1 MEKAG
6 PMTISTFDL
15 IIIVAYL
22 AGILF
27 VGLWSVRSIK
37 HQTSESYFLANR
49 NLKWPVVG
57 AALFA
62 SNISTIHLVGLA
74 ESGFGIGMV
83 VGNFEWMAAIVLM
96 ILTLVFVPIY
106 FRTRITTLPE
116 FMEKRYSST
125 ARTILAVMFIM
136 SAMLIHIGISLYAGA
151 AVFEQF
157 FGIPPWASIAAI
169 SSITAIY
176 TVVGGLR
183 AVVVTE
189 TIQTVILLGGAV
201 LITIIAMTKLP
212 DAGVHS
218 YADLVE
224 ATKPNQLSMIHTPGE
239 EGYDRESV
247 WYGFLLGF
255 PILGLWYWCTDQ
267 TIVQRILGAKTLRD
281 AQHGALFAGML
292 KILPPFFMVLPGVL
306 AYVLFKDIIAEPK
319 DALPTLITELLPT
332 GLVGLMAA
340 ALLAALMSTIAAA
353 LNSTGTLVAVDIAK
367 HVKPGMSEDQQVK
380 IGRISSVIVMILA
393 IAWSTQGDKFG
404 SIFIAINKMP
414 AQFIAPPIATV
425 LLWGVFWRRG
435 TSQAG
440 TFTLL
445 FGFLAG
451 LVIFMFDMGFEFLG
465 GVQYVSDPVNGLGIP
480 FLLQAWWYF
489 CILSVVYVV
498 ISLMTP
504 PPTAEQI
511 EDVTWE
517 SPLQFLTHSEITG
530 VADPRKL
537 AACVVGFIVLMYALI
552 R

>member
-1 MEKAG
+1 
-6 PMTISTFDL
+6 MTISSVDL
-15 IIIVAYL
+15 IIIVIYM

-27 VGLWSVRSIK
+27 VGLWSVRKIK

-49 NLKWPVVG
+49 SLRWPVVG

-83 VGNFEWMAAIVLM
+83 VGNFEWMATFTLM
-96 ILTLVFVPIY
+96 LLTLIFVPIY

-116 FMEKRYSST
+116 FMEKRYSPT
-125 ARTILAVMFIM
+125 ARTVLAVMFIM

-189 TIQTVILLGGAV
+189 TIQTAILLTGAV
-201 LITIIAMTKLP
+201 IITVIAFTKLP
-212 DAGVHS
+212 DAGIHS
-218 YADLVE
+218 YSDLVD

-267 TIVQRILGAKTLRD
+267 TIVQRVLGAKTLRD
-281 AQHGALFAGML
+281 AQHGALFAGLL
-292 KILPPFFMVLPGVL
+292 KVLPPFFMVLPGVL

-319 DALPTLITELLPT
+319 DALPTLITELLPV
-332 GLVGLMAA
+332 GLVGIMAA

-367 HVKPGMSEDQQVK
+367 HVRPDMSEDMQVR

-404 SIFIAINKMP
+404 SIFQAINKMP

-425 LLWGVFWRRG
+425 LVWGVFWRRG

-465 GVQYVSDPVNGLGIP
+465 GVQYVSDPENGLGIP
-480 FLLQAWWYF
+480 FMMQAFYYF
-489 CILSVVYVV
+489 SILSVVYVG
-498 ISLMTP
+498 ISLATP
-504 PPTAEQI
+504 PPSNEQV
-511 EDVTWE
+511 EGVTWE
-517 SPLQFLTHSEITG
+517 SPLAFLKHAEVTG
-530 VADPRKL
+530 IFDPRLL
-537 AACVVGFIVLMYALI
+537 AALLLSFLGLMYFLI